1 MTSTDGIVLGTM
13 IGYLIGQILVAVFT
27 DEIFAFLDRA
37 KESIRS
43 ACGLR

>member
-1 MTSTDGIVLGTM
+1 MTSTDGIILGTM

-37 KESIRS
+37 RARIRN
-43 ACGLR
+43 ACGLH